1 MDFLKE
7 ILGEELFAQFKQKV
21 DAYNGDEANKEKPI
35 KLANLGGGDYI
46 SKGKYDALQALLTG
60 KEDELKTANT
70 LIDDLKKSN
79 SGNEEIQNKI
89 TNYEGTIENLKKQ
102 LEQTKIESAI
112 KVALLEEKALDID
125 YMTFKLKE
133 KGEIKLDE
141 NGKIKG
147 WKDTI
152 TGLKTQFPN
161 QFESSA
167 TKIINQNK
175 LENGDQQPNGMTK
188 GEFLKKPYNERAM
201 FAQENP
207 EAFKELMNQ
216 E

>member
-79 SGNEEIQNKI
+79 SGNEE
-89 TNYEGTIENLKKQ
+89 
-102 LEQTKIESAI
+102 
-112 KVALLEEKALDID
+112 
-125 YMTFKLKE
+125 FKTRLQ
-133 KGEIKLDE
+133 I
-141 NGKIKG
+141 
-147 WKDTI
+147 
-152 TGLKTQFPN
+152 
-161 QFESSA
+161 
-167 TKIINQNK
+167 
-175 LENGDQQPNGMTK
+175 M
-188 GEFLKKPYNERAM
+188 
-201 FAQENP
+201 
-207 EAFKELMNQ
+207 KELFKS
-216 E
+216 

>member
-7 ILGEELFAQFKQKV
+7 ILGDELFAQFKQKV
-21 DAYNGDEANKEKPI
+21 DAYNSDEANKEKQI
-35 KLANLGGGDYI
+35 KLANLGGGDYV

-60 KEDELKTANT
+60 KEDELNTANT
-70 LIDDLKKSN
+70 LIKDLKKSTV
-79 SGNEEIQNKI
+79 GNEDIQGKI
-89 TNYEGTIENLKKQ
+89 TNYEGTIENLQNQ

-152 TGLKTQFPN
+152 TSLKTQFPN

-167 TKIINQNK
+167 TKKIDPNR
-175 LENGDQQPNGMTK
+175 LEGGDQEPNGMTK
-188 GEFLKKPYNERAM
+188 GEFLKKPYGERAM